1 MNPLNTLEKMLNKY
15 KIISMMLVCAGVQAN
30 AETWQFVQDNLIFQP
45 IDAVGNVH
53 NVRLLTCEDR
63 NKLTDNLI
71 IPPVVTHEGIDYTVV
86 SIADSAFRLHRF
98 RKIDIPE
105 SVKRIGK
112 MAFAINPWYF
122 IGQPHFPDSIIIR
135 SSTPPQVWTV
145 SELTE
150 YSDTPDG
157 PVNAKSYVTSDAFN
171 YTMPLMW
178 GINDNAISMLYSML
192 NHDSPYLIDPSAPY
206 IEYSGKN
213 VEEIF
218 DAAIPKFRFRQ
229 INTRLF
235 VPAEAL
241 EKYKNLCSYE
251 INEQTLTSGYATDM
265 WGRFKFY
272 NTIEELENG
281 GAGENANQTNGINSA
296 VEDASPANSDLYD
309 LTGRLIISNFN
320 GDTPDWL
327 APGIYIYRGRKVAI
341 K

>member
-1 MNPLNTLEKMLNKY
+1 MNPLKTLEKMLNKY

-30 AETWQFVQDNLIFQP
+30 AETSQFVQDNLIFQP
-45 IDAVGNVH
+45 IDVVGNVH

-71 IPPVVTHEGIDYTVV
+71 IPAVVTHEGIDYNVV

-157 PVNAKSYVTSDAFN
+157 PVNAKKYETSDAFN
-171 YTMPLMW
+171 YTMNLLW
-178 GINDNAISMLYSML
+178 GGSTAAADKVPM
-192 NHDSPYLIDPSAPY
+192 DRDPNLPY
-206 IEYSGKN
+206 IQYIGEDVK
-213 VEEIF
+213 EPFE
-218 DAAIPKFRFRQ
+218 AAIPKFRFRQ
-229 INTRLF
+229 ISTRLF

-281 GAGENANQTNGINSA
+281 GTGDNANQTNGIDTA
-296 VEDASPANSDLYD
+296 VEDAASISSDLYD
-309 LTGRLIISNFN
+309 LAGRLVISNFN
-320 GDTPDWL
+320 GETPDWL